1 MAWYLSLLTSQ
12 SFVRLI
18 THTQHS
24 WTLLRS
30 SNVRTFS
37 MTLEAVTV
45 NFSQNF
51 PSVMGFLFNI
61 DQSNKHKLCFSIR
74 LVPWLLISIMHAIS
88 FLWHLQYL
96 ISKTEFSFTRS
107 FHGGQSNSMTI
118 QAWQMNFFDFPA
130 FPWPVKTL
138 RNENFLL
145 SLLHSFGI
153 KYTSLVVELT

>member
-12 SFVRLI
+12 SSI
-18 THTQHS
+18 CQIDKS
-24 WTLLRS
+24 QQSCTLLSS

-51 PSVMGFLFNI
+51 PFVMGFLFNV

-74 LVPWLLISIMHAIS
+74 LVPWLLISIMHVIS

-96 ISKTEFSFTRS
+96 ISITEFSFSKS
-107 FHGGQSNSMTI
+107 FHGGQSNSLTI
-118 QAWQMNFFDFPA
+118 QALQMNFFDFPA

-145 SLLHSFGI
+145 R
-153 KYTSLVVELT
+153 LVHIFAQK